1 MGKGPNQEY
10 VCVVN
15 RDSAYKNKYFGDHHE
30 FNPWN
35 SSWDYHNF
43 RDSNIEDYT
52 KAINYFLKKGF
63 FVIRMGKSVEKELVI
78 NDKNFIDYSKSKFRS
93 DFLDVFL
100 FYNSRLNLVSESGIL
115 VASMIFRKP
124 MCSVNFA
131 EFAGLQTWHKKNI
144 IIFKKYWSKK
154 MKRFLSLKELIK
166 LSKDSSSA
174 KTVER
179 RQLLYDQWRK
189 VTSKNLYIPFN
200 HFLRSNDNPK
210 FIKLNKDGKVN
221 DNSKELPMGSYGL
234 LELQRSKDIEIFDNT
249 PEEIM
254 EACEELDKRISG
266 EWIKKNETENLQKK
280 FWDIYPT
287 DLYSHGVIRSR
298 IGENFLKK
306 NNFLLDK

>member
-1 MGKGPNQEY
+1 NTFSIYKYFFFLARFLSKRNLVVLNPITGRDTDDVLYSTPIQVQFTKKEIDDGLDYLKKMGKGPNQEY

-189 VTSKNLYIPFN
+189 VTSKNLYISFN
-200 HFLRSNDNPK
+200 RFIRSNDNPK
-210 FIKLNKDGKVN
+210 I
-221 DNSKELPMGSYGL
+221 
-234 LELQRSKDIEIFDNT
+234 I
-249 PEEIM
+249 
-254 EACEELDKRISG
+254 
-266 EWIKKNETENLQKK
+266 
-280 FWDIYPT
+280 
-287 DLYSHGVIRSR
+287 
-298 IGENFLKK
+298 
-306 NNFLLDK
+306 